1 MAQSILYS
9 HSHRISS
16 LSICIANERH
26 RLLFISLRYEL
37 CVNIFFK
44 IKVNTLNL
52 QFISFFFSLFLL
64 FFFLKKSLNSLYSI
78 YFYFIELRI
87 NLWVWE
93 MKVNTYF
100 AVSSVH
106 NWCTVEILAVITSI
120 RFNFLAFFSAIVLL
134 KYNGLIM
141 MRLDRVFHGLICS
154 IRKLTS

>member
-26 RLLFISLRYEL
+26 RLLFISLWYEL

-52 QFISFFFSLFLL
+52 QFISFFSL
-64 FFFLKKSLNSLYSI
+64 FFFVFFKKSLNSLHSI
-78 YFYFIELRI
+78 YLYFIDLRI